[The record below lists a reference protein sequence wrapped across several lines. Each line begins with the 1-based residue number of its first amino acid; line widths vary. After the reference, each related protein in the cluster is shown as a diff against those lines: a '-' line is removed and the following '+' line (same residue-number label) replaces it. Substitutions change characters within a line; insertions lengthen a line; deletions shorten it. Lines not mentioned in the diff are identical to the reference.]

1 MASKTAKTKKKN
13 QITNLLFAK
22 GSMDIPFF
30 IILMIIVTV
39 GLIMLF
45 SASYTYSYYN
55 RGSSTEIFV
64 RQLIFAV
71 IGIVLM
77 FLISRVRYE
86 YFKLVAIVGVF
97 VSLALLAIV
106 LVLPEYKPGF
116 KRWINL
122 GFTTF
127 QPSEIAKIGL
137 IMILAFLLDKNYKE
151 VTGKIPTNMP
161 VLRRLP
167 QITNGRFTIYKSFT
181 SVIGYGLI
189 ILVFAA
195 LIYLENHVSGTIL
208 MLAIGVVM
216 LWLGEVRGR
225 WFTIGVILATIVVI
239 IFVANPDLL
248 AKYAGERITA
258 WLDKDYEPL
267 GARWQTNNSLYAIG
281 SGGLMGA
288 GLGQSK
294 QKHLYV
300 SEPQNDFIFSI
311 VCEELGFVGA
321 VAIIIL
327 FALLIYR
334 GVKIGMNAKDRFGAL
349 LSMGIVFQIGL
360 QVALN
365 IAVVSD
371 LIPNTGI
378 SLPFFSAGGTSLVI
392 LLCEMGMVLSVSRS
406 AVKATTD

>member
-1 MASKTAKTKKKN
+1 MATKAKKTKKN
-13 QITNLLFAK
+13 SIINTFLAN
-22 GSMDIPFF
+22 GSMDIPFLA
-30 IILMIIVTV
+30 ILMTIVTI
-39 GLIMLF
+39 GLVMLF

-55 RGSSTEIFV
+55 RGDSTQIFV

-77 FLISRVRYE
+77 FVISRIRYE
-86 YFKLVAIVGVF
+86 YFKLVALVGVV
-97 VSLALLAIV
+97 VSIALLLLV
-106 LVLPEYKPGF
+106 LVLPEYKAGF
-116 KRWINL
+116 KRWIDL

-137 IMILAFLLDKNYKE
+137 IMILAYLLDKNYKG
-151 VTGKIPTNMP
+151 VTGKIPSEMP
-161 VLRRLP
+161 GIRSIPEL
-167 QITNGRFTIYKSFT
+167 TNGKYVIYKSFT
-181 SVIGYGLI
+181 SVICYGLI
-189 ILVFAA
+189 ILVFAG
-195 LIYLENHVSGTIL
+195 LVYLEHHVSGTIL
-208 MLAIGVVM
+208 MLLIGVVM

-225 WFTIGVILATIVVI
+225 WFTVGVIIGVVAVVLLI
-239 IFVANPDLL
+239 ANPDIL

-258 WLDKDYEPL
+258 WLDKDFDPL

-281 SGGLMGA
+281 SGGLLGT

-321 VAIIIL
+321 VAIIVL

-334 GVKIGMNAKDRFGAL
+334 GIKIGMNAKDRFGAL
-349 LSMGIVFQIGL
+349 LAMGIVFQIGL

-365 IAVVSD
+365 IGVVSD
-371 LIPNTGI
+371 FLPNTGI

-392 LLCEMGMVLSVSRS
+392 LLAEMGMVLSISRS
-406 AVKATTD
+406 ARKKE

>member
-1 MASKTAKTKKKN
+1 MATKAKKTKKN
-13 QITNLLFAK
+13 SIINTFLAN
-22 GSMDIPFF
+22 GSMDIPFLA
-30 IILMIIVTV
+30 ILMTIVTI
-39 GLIMLF
+39 GLVMLF

-55 RGSSTEIFV
+55 RGDSTQIFV

-77 FLISRVRYE
+77 FVISRIRYE
-86 YFKLVAIVGVF
+86 YFKLVALVGVV
-97 VSLALLAIV
+97 VSIVLLLLV

-137 IMILAFLLDKNYKE
+137 IMILAYLLDKNYKG
-151 VTGKIPTNMP
+151 VTGKVPSEMPGIRSIPE
-161 VLRRLP
+161 L
-167 QITNGRFTIYKSFT
+167 TNGKYVIYKSFT
-181 SVIGYGLI
+181 SVICYGLI
-189 ILVFAA
+189 ILVFAG
-195 LIYLENHVSGTIL
+195 LVYLEHHVSGTIL
-208 MLAIGVVM
+208 MLLIGVVM

-225 WFTIGVILATIVVI
+225 WFTVGVIIGVIAVVLLI
-239 IFVANPDLL
+239 ANPDIL

-258 WLDKDYEPL
+258 WLDKDFDPL

-281 SGGLMGA
+281 SGGLLGT

-321 VAIIIL
+321 VAIIVL

-334 GVKIGMNAKDRFGAL
+334 GIKIGMNAKDRFGAL
-349 LSMGIVFQIGL
+349 LAMGIVFQIGL

-365 IAVVSD
+365 IGVVSD
-371 LIPNTGI
+371 FLPNTGI

-392 LLCEMGMVLSVSRS
+392 LLAEMGMVLSISRS
-406 AVKATTD
+406 ARKKE

>member
-1 MASKTAKTKKKN
+1 MATKAKKTKKN
-13 QITNLLFAK
+13 SILNTFLAN
-22 GSMDIPFF
+22 GSMDIPFLA
-30 IILMIIVTV
+30 ILMTIVTI
-39 GLIMLF
+39 GLVMLF

-55 RGSSTEIFV
+55 RGDSTQIFV

-77 FLISRVRYE
+77 FVISRIRYE
-86 YFKLVAIVGVF
+86 YFKLVALIGVV
-97 VSLALLAIV
+97 VSIGLLLLV

-137 IMILAFLLDKNYKE
+137 IMILAYLLDKNYKG
-151 VTGKIPTNMP
+151 VTGKIPSEMP
-161 VLRRLP
+161 GIRSIPEL
-167 QITNGRFTIYKSFT
+167 TNGKYVIYKSFT
-181 SVIGYGLI
+181 SVICYGLI
-189 ILVFAA
+189 ILVFAG
-195 LIYLENHVSGTIL
+195 LVYLEHHVSGTIL
-208 MLAIGVVM
+208 MLLIGVVM

-225 WFTIGVILATIVVI
+225 WFTVGVIIGVIAVVLLI
-239 IFVANPDLL
+239 ANPDIL

-258 WLDKDYEPL
+258 WLDKDFDPL

-281 SGGLMGA
+281 SGGLLGT

-334 GVKIGMNAKDRFGAL
+334 GIKIGMNAKDRFGAL
-349 LSMGIVFQIGL
+349 LAMGIVFQIGL

-365 IAVVSD
+365 IGVVSD
-371 LIPNTGI
+371 FLPNTGI

-392 LLCEMGMVLSVSRS
+392 LLAEMGMVLSISRS
-406 AVKATTD
+406 ARKKE

>member
-1 MASKTAKTKKKN
+1 MATKARKTKKN
-13 QITNLLFAK
+13 SIINTFFTN
-22 GSMDIPFF
+22 GSMDIPFLV
-30 IILMIIVTV
+30 ILMSIVTI

-55 RGSSTEIFV
+55 RGDSTQIFV

-77 FLISRVRYE
+77 FVISRVRYE
-86 YFKLVAIVGVF
+86 YFKLAALIGVF
-97 VSLALLAIV
+97 VSIGLLLLV

-127 QPSEIAKIGL
+127 QPSEIAKVGL
-137 IMILAFLLDKNYKE
+137 ILILAYLLDKNYKG
-151 VTGKIPTNMP
+151 VTGKIPSEMP
-161 VLRRLP
+161 GINKIPEL
-167 QITNGRFTIYKSFT
+167 TNGKYVVYKSFT
-181 SVIGYGLI
+181 SVICYGLI
-189 ILVFAA
+189 ILVFAG
-195 LIYLENHVSGTIL
+195 LVYLEHHVSGTIL
-208 MLAIGVVM
+208 MLLIGVVM
-216 LWLGEVRGR
+216 LWLGEIRGR
-225 WFTIGVILATIVVI
+225 WFTVGVIIGVIGVVI
-239 IFVANPDLL
+239 LIANPDIL

-258 WLDKDYEPL
+258 WIDKDYDPL

-281 SGGLMGA
+281 SGGLLGT

-321 VAIIIL
+321 VAIIVL

-334 GVKIGMNAKDRFGAL
+334 GIKIGMNAKDRFGAL
-349 LSMGIVFQIGL
+349 LAMGIVFQVGL

-365 IAVVSD
+365 IGVVSD
-371 LIPNTGI
+371 FLPNTGI

-392 LLCEMGMVLSVSRS
+392 LLGEMGMVLSISRS
-406 AVKATTD
+406 ARKKE

>member
-1 MASKTAKTKKKN
+1 MA
-13 QITNLLFAK
+13 L
-22 GSMDIPFF
+22 
-30 IILMIIVTV
+30 
-39 GLIMLF
+39 
-45 SASYTYSYYN
+45 
-55 RGSSTEIFV
+55 
-64 RQLIFAV
+64 
-71 IGIVLM
+71 
-77 FLISRVRYE
+77 
-86 YFKLVAIVGVF
+86 VGVV
-97 VSLALLAIV
+97 VSIALLLLV

-137 IMILAFLLDKNYKE
+137 IMILAYLLDKNYKG
-151 VTGKIPTNMP
+151 VTGKIPSEMP
-161 VLRRLP
+161 GIRNIPEL
-167 QITNGRFTIYKSFT
+167 TNGKYVIYKSFT
-181 SVIGYGLI
+181 SVICYGLI
-189 ILVFAA
+189 ILVFAG
-195 LIYLENHVSGTIL
+195 LVYLEHHVSGTIL
-208 MLAIGVVM
+208 MLLIGVVM

-225 WFTIGVILATIVVI
+225 WFTVGVIIGVIAVVLLI
-239 IFVANPDLL
+239 ANPDIL

-258 WLDKDYEPL
+258 WLDKDFDPL

-281 SGGLMGA
+281 SGGLLGT

-321 VAIIIL
+321 VAIIVL

-334 GVKIGMNAKDRFGAL
+334 GIKIGMNAKDRFGAL
-349 LSMGIVFQIGL
+349 LAMGIVFQIGL

-365 IAVVSD
+365 IGVVSD
-371 LIPNTGI
+371 FLPNTGI

-392 LLCEMGMVLSVSRS
+392 LLAEMGMVLSISRS
-406 AVKATTD
+406 ARKKE

>member
-1 MASKTAKTKKKN
+1 MATKAKKTKKN
-13 QITNLLFAK
+13 SIINTFLAN
-22 GSMDIPFF
+22 GSMDIPFLA
-30 IILMIIVTV
+30 ILMTIVTI
-39 GLIMLF
+39 GLVMLF

-55 RGSSTEIFV
+55 RGDSTQIFV

-77 FLISRVRYE
+77 FVISRIRYE
-86 YFKLVAIVGVF
+86 YFKLVALVGVV
-97 VSLALLAIV
+97 VSIVLLLLV

-137 IMILAFLLDKNYKE
+137 IMILAYLLDKNYKG
-151 VTGKIPTNMP
+151 VTGKIPSEMP
-161 VLRRLP
+161 GIRNIPEL
-167 QITNGRFTIYKSFT
+167 TNGKYVIYKSFT
-181 SVIGYGLI
+181 SVICYGLI
-189 ILVFAA
+189 ILVFAG
-195 LIYLENHVSGTIL
+195 LVYLEHHVSGTIL
-208 MLAIGVVM
+208 MLLIGVVM

-225 WFTIGVILATIVVI
+225 WFTVGVVAVVLLI
-239 IFVANPDLL
+239 ANPDIL

-258 WLDKDYEPL
+258 WLDKDFDPL

-281 SGGLMGA
+281 SGGLLGT

-321 VAIIIL
+321 VAIIVL

-334 GVKIGMNAKDRFGAL
+334 GIKIGMNAKDRFGAL
-349 LSMGIVFQIGL
+349 LAMGIVFQIGL

-365 IAVVSD
+365 IGVVSD
-371 LIPNTGI
+371 FLPNTGI

-392 LLCEMGMVLSVSRS
+392 LLAEMGMVLSISRS
-406 AVKATTD
+406 ARKKE

>member
-1 MASKTAKTKKKN
+1 
-13 QITNLLFAK
+13 
-22 GSMDIPFF
+22 MDIPFLA
-30 IILMIIVTV
+30 ILMTIVTI
-39 GLIMLF
+39 GLVMLF

-55 RGSSTEIFV
+55 RGDSTQIFV

-77 FLISRVRYE
+77 FVISRIRYE
-86 YFKLVAIVGVF
+86 YFKLVALVGVV
-97 VSLALLAIV
+97 VSIALLLLV

-137 IMILAFLLDKNYKE
+137 IMILAYLLDKNYKG
-151 VTGKIPTNMP
+151 VTGKIPSEMP
-161 VLRRLP
+161 GIRNIPEL
-167 QITNGRFTIYKSFT
+167 TNGKYVIYKSFT
-181 SVIGYGLI
+181 SVICYGLI
-189 ILVFAA
+189 ILVFAG
-195 LIYLENHVSGTIL
+195 LVYLEHHVSGTIL
-208 MLAIGVVM
+208 MLLIGVVM

-225 WFTIGVILATIVVI
+225 WFTVGVIIGVVAVVLLI
-239 IFVANPDLL
+239 ANPDIL

-258 WLDKDYEPL
+258 WLDKDFDPL

-281 SGGLMGA
+281 SGGLLGT

-321 VAIIIL
+321 VVIIIL

-334 GVKIGMNAKDRFGAL
+334 GIKIGMNAKDRFGAL
-349 LSMGIVFQIGL
+349 LAMGIVFQIGL

-365 IAVVSD
+365 IGVVSD
-371 LIPNTGI
+371 FLPNTGI

-392 LLCEMGMVLSVSRS
+392 LLAEMGMVLSISRS
-406 AVKATTD
+406 ARKKE

>member
-1 MASKTAKTKKKN
+1 MATKAKKTKKN
-13 QITNLLFAK
+13 SIINTFLAN
-22 GSMDIPFF
+22 GSMDIPFLA
-30 IILMIIVTV
+30 ILMTIVTI
-39 GLIMLF
+39 GLVMLF

-55 RGSSTEIFV
+55 RGDSTQIFV

-77 FLISRVRYE
+77 FVISRIRYE
-86 YFKLVAIVGVF
+86 YFKLVALVGVV
-97 VSLALLAIV
+97 VSIALLLLV

-137 IMILAFLLDKNYKE
+137 IMILAYLLDKNYKG
-151 VTGKIPTNMP
+151 VTGKVPSEMPGIRSIPE
-161 VLRRLP
+161 L
-167 QITNGRFTIYKSFT
+167 TNGKYVIYKSFT
-181 SVIGYGLI
+181 SVICYGLI
-189 ILVFAA
+189 ILVFAG
-195 LIYLENHVSGTIL
+195 LVYLEHHVSGTIL
-208 MLAIGVVM
+208 MLLIGVVM

-225 WFTIGVILATIVVI
+225 WFTVGVIIGVVAVVLLI
-239 IFVANPDLL
+239 ANPDIL

-258 WLDKDYEPL
+258 WLDKDFDPL

-281 SGGLMGA
+281 SGGLLGT

-321 VAIIIL
+321 VAIIVL

-334 GVKIGMNAKDRFGAL
+334 GIKIGMNAKDRFGAL
-349 LSMGIVFQIGL
+349 LAMGIVFQIGL

-365 IAVVSD
+365 IGVVSD
-371 LIPNTGI
+371 FLPNTGI

-392 LLCEMGMVLSVSRS
+392 LLAEMGMVLSISRS
-406 AVKATTD
+406 ARKKE

>member
-1 MASKTAKTKKKN
+1 MATKAKKTKKN
-13 QITNLLFAK
+13 SIINTFLAN
-22 GSMDIPFF
+22 GSMDIPFLA
-30 IILMIIVTV
+30 ILMTIVTI
-39 GLIMLF
+39 GLVMLF

-55 RGSSTEIFV
+55 RGDSTQIFV

-77 FLISRVRYE
+77 FVISRIRYE
-86 YFKLVAIVGVF
+86 YFKLVALIGVV
-97 VSLALLAIV
+97 VSIGLLLLV

-137 IMILAFLLDKNYKE
+137 IMILSYLLDKNYKG
-151 VTGKIPTNMP
+151 VTGKIPSEMP
-161 VLRRLP
+161 GIRSIPEL
-167 QITNGRFTIYKSFT
+167 TNGKYVIYKSFT
-181 SVIGYGLI
+181 SVICYGLI
-189 ILVFAA
+189 ILVFAG
-195 LIYLENHVSGTIL
+195 LVYLEHHVSGTIL
-208 MLAIGVVM
+208 MLLIGVVM

-225 WFTIGVILATIVVI
+225 WFTVGVIIGVIGVVLLI
-239 IFVANPDLL
+239 ANPDIL

-258 WLDKDYEPL
+258 WLDKDFDPL

-281 SGGLMGA
+281 SGGLLGT

-334 GVKIGMNAKDRFGAL
+334 GIKIGMNAKDRFGAL
-349 LSMGIVFQIGL
+349 LAMGIVFQIGL

-365 IAVVSD
+365 IGVVSD
-371 LIPNTGI
+371 FLPNTGI

-392 LLCEMGMVLSVSRS
+392 LLAEMGMVLSISRS
-406 AVKATTD
+406 ARKKE

>member
-1 MASKTAKTKKKN
+1 MATKAKKTKKN
-13 QITNLLFAK
+13 SIINTFLAN
-22 GSMDIPFF
+22 GSMDIPFLA
-30 IILMIIVTV
+30 ILMTIVTI
-39 GLIMLF
+39 GLVMLF

-55 RGSSTEIFV
+55 RGDSTQIFV

-77 FLISRVRYE
+77 FVISRVRYE
-86 YFKLVAIVGVF
+86 YFKLVALVGVV
-97 VSLALLAIV
+97 VSIGLLLLV

-116 KRWINL
+116 KRWIDL

-137 IMILAFLLDKNYKE
+137 IMILAYLLDKNYKG
-151 VTGKIPTNMP
+151 VTGKIPSEMP
-161 VLRRLP
+161 GIRSIPEL
-167 QITNGRFTIYKSFT
+167 TNGKYVIYKSFT
-181 SVIGYGLI
+181 SVICYGMI
-189 ILVFAA
+189 ILLFAG
-195 LIYLENHVSGTIL
+195 LVYLEHHVSGTIL
-208 MLAIGVVM
+208 MLLIGVVM

-225 WFTIGVILATIVVI
+225 WFTVGVIIGVIAVVLLI
-239 IFVANPDLL
+239 ANPDIL

-258 WLDKDYEPL
+258 WLDKDFDPL

-281 SGGLMGA
+281 SGGLLGT

-321 VAIIIL
+321 VVIIIL

-334 GVKIGMNAKDRFGAL
+334 GIKIGMNAKDRFGAL
-349 LSMGIVFQIGL
+349 LAMGIVFQIGL

-365 IAVVSD
+365 IGVVSD
-371 LIPNTGI
+371 FLPNTGI

-392 LLCEMGMVLSVSRS
+392 LLAEMGMVLSISRS
-406 AVKATTD
+406 ARKKE

>member
-1 MASKTAKTKKKN
+1 MATKAGKTKKN
-13 QITNLLFAK
+13 SVINTFFAN
-22 GSMDIPFF
+22 GSMDIPFLV
-30 IILMIIVTV
+30 ILMSIVTI

-55 RGSSTEIFV
+55 RGDSTQIFV

-71 IGIVLM
+71 IGIALM
-77 FLISRVRYE
+77 FVISRVRYE
-86 YFKLVAIVGVF
+86 YFKLAAIIGVF
-97 VSLALLAIV
+97 VSIGLLLLV

-127 QPSEIAKIGL
+127 QPSEIAKVGL
-137 IMILAFLLDKNYKE
+137 ILILAYLLDKNYKG
-151 VTGKIPTNMP
+151 VTGKIPSEMP
-161 VLRRLP
+161 GINRIPEL
-167 QITNGRFTIYKSFT
+167 TNGKYVIYKSFT
-181 SVIGYGLI
+181 SVICYGLI
-189 ILVFAA
+189 ILVFAG
-195 LIYLENHVSGTIL
+195 LVYLEHHVSGTIL
-208 MLAIGVVM
+208 MLLIGVVM
-216 LWLGEVRGR
+216 LWLGEIRGR
-225 WFTIGVILATIVVI
+225 WFTVGVIIGVVGVVLLI
-239 IFVANPDLL
+239 ANPDIL

-258 WLDKDYEPL
+258 WLDKDYDPL

-281 SGGLMGA
+281 SGGLLGT

-321 VAIIIL
+321 VAIIVL

-334 GVKIGMNAKDRFGAL
+334 GIKIGMNAKDRFGAL
-349 LSMGIVFQIGL
+349 LAMGIVFQVGL

-365 IAVVSD
+365 IGVVSD
-371 LIPNTGI
+371 FLPNTGI

-392 LLCEMGMVLSVSRS
+392 LLGEMGMVLSISRS
-406 AVKATTD
+406 ARKKE

>member
-1 MASKTAKTKKKN
+1 MATKAGKTKKN
-13 QITNLLFAK
+13 SVINTFFAN
-22 GSMDIPFF
+22 GSMDIPFLV
-30 IILMIIVTV
+30 ILMSIVTI

-55 RGSSTEIFV
+55 RGDSTQIFV

-71 IGIVLM
+71 IGIALM
-77 FLISRVRYE
+77 FVISRVRYE
-86 YFKLVAIVGVF
+86 YFKLAAIIGVF
-97 VSLALLAIV
+97 VSIGLLLLV

-127 QPSEIAKIGL
+127 QPSEIAKVGL
-137 IMILAFLLDKNYKE
+137 ILILAYLLDKNYKG
-151 VTGKIPTNMP
+151 VTGKIPSEMP
-161 VLRRLP
+161 GINRIPEL
-167 QITNGRFTIYKSFT
+167 TNGKYVIYKSFT
-181 SVIGYGLI
+181 SVICYGLI
-189 ILVFAA
+189 ILVFAG
-195 LIYLENHVSGTIL
+195 LVYLEHHVSGTIL
-208 MLAIGVVM
+208 MLLIGVVM
-216 LWLGEVRGR
+216 LWLGEIRGR
-225 WFTIGVILATIVVI
+225 WFTVGVIIGVIGVVLLI
-239 IFVANPDLL
+239 ANPDIL

-258 WLDKDYEPL
+258 WLDKDYDPL

-281 SGGLMGA
+281 SGGLLGT

-321 VAIIIL
+321 VAIIVL

-334 GVKIGMNAKDRFGAL
+334 GIKIGMNAKDRFGAL
-349 LSMGIVFQIGL
+349 LAMGIVFQVGL

-365 IAVVSD
+365 IGVVSD
-371 LIPNTGI
+371 FLPNTGI

-392 LLCEMGMVLSVSRS
+392 LLGEMGMVLSISRS
-406 AVKATTD
+406 ARKKE

>member
-1 MASKTAKTKKKN
+1 MVTKAKKTKKN
-13 QITNLLFAK
+13 SVINMFLSN
-22 GSMDIPFF
+22 GSMDIPFLA
-30 IILMIIVTV
+30 ILMTIVTI
-39 GLIMLF
+39 GLVMLF

-55 RGSSTEIFV
+55 RGDSTQIFV

-77 FLISRVRYE
+77 FVISRIRYE
-86 YFKLVAIVGVF
+86 YFKLVALVGVV
-97 VSLALLAIV
+97 VSIALLLLV
-106 LVLPEYKPGF
+106 LVLPEYKAGF
-116 KRWINL
+116 KRWIDL

-137 IMILAFLLDKNYKE
+137 IMILAYLLDKNYKG
-151 VTGKIPTNMP
+151 VTGKIPSEMP
-161 VLRRLP
+161 GIRSIPEL
-167 QITNGRFTIYKSFT
+167 TNGKYVIYKSFT
-181 SVIGYGLI
+181 SVICYGLI
-189 ILVFAA
+189 ILVFAG
-195 LIYLENHVSGTIL
+195 LVYLEHHVSGTIL
-208 MLAIGVVM
+208 MLLIGVVM

-225 WFTIGVILATIVVI
+225 WFTVGVIIGVIAVVLLI
-239 IFVANPDLL
+239 ANPDIL

-258 WLDKDYEPL
+258 WLDKDFDPL

-281 SGGLMGA
+281 SGGLLGT

-321 VAIIIL
+321 VAIIVL

-334 GVKIGMNAKDRFGAL
+334 GIKIGMNAKDRFGAL
-349 LSMGIVFQIGL
+349 LAMGIVFQIGL

-365 IAVVSD
+365 IGVVSD
-371 LIPNTGI
+371 FLPNTGI

-392 LLCEMGMVLSVSRS
+392 LLAEMGMVLSISRS
-406 AVKATTD
+406 ARKKE